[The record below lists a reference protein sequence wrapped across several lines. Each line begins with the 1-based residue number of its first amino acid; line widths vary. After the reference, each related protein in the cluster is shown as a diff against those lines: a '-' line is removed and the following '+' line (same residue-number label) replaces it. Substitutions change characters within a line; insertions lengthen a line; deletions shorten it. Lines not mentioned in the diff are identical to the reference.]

1 MVLPALSAA
10 LIQKLLYGT
19 FPLRC
24 ANARMGELEPWVD
37 EAFVRNIWYQMGE
50 QVNVKMIRDKFS
62 GYVNLLTLLMVEIT
76 LDTVLWISCRL
87 NLRQRH

>member
-1 MVLPALSAA
+1 
-10 LIQKLLYGT
+10 
-19 FPLRC
+19 
-24 ANARMGELEPWVD
+24 MGELEPWVD

>member
-1 MVLPALSAA
+1 MVLFL
-10 LIQKLLYGT
+10 
-19 FPLRC
+19 LRC

-62 GYVNLLTLLMVEIT
+62 GYVNLLTSLMLEIT

-87 NLRQRH
+87 KLRQKH